1 MANKNEEFEKL
12 KVQKII
18 DVDRARDE
26 GYNRAERRALDNQKL
41 KEARWL
47 EEKSSLLKRLSES
60 EQSELEK

>member
-1 MANKNEEFEKL
+1 MTDKKQFEKL